1 MRING
6 KRLISDLE
14 DFSLIT
20 ATPGEGVTRFSYSR
34 EDIAARQRLKE
45 MATENNM
52 ICRTDFFGNMIISP
66 KKSKG
71 TILFGS
77 HIDTVKNGGW
87 LDGIYGVISALEI
100 LRTFE
105 ENKKQ
110 HDCTLIVFAEEEGS
124 NFGSTMTGSKFL
136 TGKYGPEK
144 LDQLISDNG
153 YTMREVL
160 QKTSFSREKQKEELI
175 DINVVKAMFEIHVEQ
190 GPVLDDEGF
199 EIGIVDAVAGMK
211 VIQITYEG
219 IGNHAGASPMTG
231 RKDSFIAAAEAA
243 LAIDEMICSDPEQN
257 IVGTIGK
264 LFVSPNC
271 SNVIPEKTV
280 FTFEVRSE
288 KNIKTEAT
296 MEAAKKIIRE
306 TAVKRKI
313 KCTIS
318 DMASSNAIPMAE
330 DIKSTMK
337 KIARKKRLKYKS
349 MSSGAVHDAAMM
361 AKHIATGM
369 IFVPSINGRSHVPEE
384 DTRKEHLICGTQYL
398 MEVILE
404 YI

>member
-1 MRING
+1 
-6 KRLISDLE
+6 
-14 DFSLIT
+14 
-20 ATPGEGVTRFSYSR
+20 
-34 EDIAARQRLKE
+34 
-45 MATENNM
+45 
-52 ICRTDFFGNMIISP
+52 
-66 KKSKG
+66 
-71 TILFGS
+71 
-77 HIDTVKNGGW
+77 
-87 LDGIYGVISALEI
+87 
-100 LRTFE
+100 
-105 ENKKQ
+105 
-110 HDCTLIVFAEEEGS
+110 
-124 NFGSTMTGSKFL
+124 
-136 TGKYGPEK
+136 
-144 LDQLISDNG
+144 
-153 YTMREVL
+153 
-160 QKTSFSREKQKEELI
+160 
-175 DINVVKAMFEIHVEQ
+175 
-190 GPVLDDEGF
+190 
-199 EIGIVDAVAGMK
+199 
-211 VIQITYEG
+211 
-219 IGNHAGASPMTG
+219 
-231 RKDSFIAAAEAA
+231 AEAA